1 MPDDPVRTEAQTKA
15 DARLVGWQ
23 EKHEYKGDPAKWKPA
38 EEFLQLAES
47 QLPLARAAAR
57 TLKETNQQLV
67 SRLQEQQEQIAG
79 LTEAMENLKEF
90 HTADTKRKVTEA
102 RAKLV
107 DQLKAARAAGDVE
120 SEAEIL
126 DALTQAPQVEK
137 TNGAEPSKKP
147 IVEEVKEDPAF
158 TAWRAENDWFTKDK
172 RKRGV
177 AIGIAEEIRADPT
190 QNHLKGRAFYDEV
203 GRQTE
208 EYFASRSSGETRSNK
223 TEGGGGA
230 GSGDTGGGGMPK
242 GKGYAQMPADAK
254 AQCGVDAKKF
264 VGKPGFKTL
273 ADWQAYY
280 AKTYWEA
287 EEA

>member
-1 MPDDPVRTEAQTKA
+1 MSDDPVRTEAQIKS
-15 DARLVGWQ
+15 DASLVGWLD
-23 EKHEYKGDPAKWKPA
+23 KPYYKGDPEKWKPA

-90 HTADTKRKVTEA
+90 HTADTKRKVVEA

-107 DQLKAARAAGDVE
+107 EQLKAARAAGDI
-120 SEAEIL
+120 EAETEIL
-126 DALTQAPQVEK
+126 DALTQVPAPE
-137 TNGAEPSKKP
+137 NGAEPTKKP
-147 IVEEVKEDPAF
+147 VVTEVKEDPAF

-208 EYFASRSSGETRSNK
+208 EYFASRSNSEARSNK

-254 AQCGVDAKKF
+254 AQCAVDAKKF

-280 AKTYWEA
+280 AKTYWA
-287 EEA
+287 MEEA